1 MHFNQVKEEIKRVG
15 FKDTDTDCDNLFE
28 GIVQRTKVEKM
39 TRKLEDIFGA
49 PAWPSKNRLSFQME
63 TLIKQYGGIMQ
74 GQTLYL
80 TSKDNEVVFAML
92 WPWKDGEHTTVKLIQ
107 NTLEP
112 SVNTGLNE
120 ISY

>member
-1 MHFNQVKEEIKRVG
+1 MQFNQVKEEIKRVG
-15 FKDTDTDCDNLFE
+15 FKNTDTDCDNLFE
-28 GIVQRTKVEKM
+28 GIVQRAKVEKM

-49 PAWPSKNRLSFQME
+49 PIWPSKNRLSFQME
-63 TLIKQYGGIMQ
+63 KLIKQYGGIMQ

-80 TSKDNEVVFAML
+80 TSKNNEVVFAML

-112 SVNTGLNE
+112 AVNTGLNE